1 MADATHDDLTD
12 FTCRSIT
19 IGGVAHDVYIAGAGP
34 AVLVLPEVPGIT
46 PEVADCSRR
55 LVEAGFSVW
64 MPSLFG
70 EAGAPFSNGAALKTI
85 VKACVSRQFL
95 AFARGKRAPKVDWL
109 RELGRQAHEECG
121 GPGIGVIGMCFTGNF
136 ALALAIDERVKVPV
150 MSQPSLPL
158 GRDKKSAAALHVAP
172 DDVALVKKRTVDD
185 ELCVIG
191 LRFTGDPLV
200 PTARFESL
208 RAEFGHAFIGVEI
221 DSSENNDW
229 GLRKDAHSVL
239 TKEYRADADHPAGQ
253 AYELVVKHLSEQLL
267 TNA

>member
-1 MADATHDDLTD
+1 MADAAHDDLTD

-19 IGGVAHDVYIAGAGP
+19 IDGAAHDVYIAGTGP

-70 EAGAPFSNGAALKTI
+70 EAGAPFSQGGALKTI
-85 VKACVSRQFL
+85 VKACISRQFL
-95 AFARGKRAPKVDWL
+95 AFARAKRAPKVDWL

-121 GPGIGVIGMCFTGNF
+121 GVGVGVIGMCFTGNF
-136 ALALAIDERVKVPV
+136 ALALAIDERVKVPI

-158 GRDKKSAAALHVAP
+158 GRDKKSAAALHVAAA
-172 DDVALVKKRTVDD
+172 DLATVKRRTADD
-185 ELCVIG
+185 ELCLIG

-200 PTARFESL
+200 PAARFESL
-208 RAEFGHAFIGVEI
+208 RREFGEGFLGVEI
-221 DSSENNDW
+221 DSTAGNDW
-229 GLRKDAHSVL
+229 NFRKDAHSVT
-239 TKEYRADADHPAGQ
+239 TKEWSADADNPTAQ
-253 AYELVVKHLSEQLL
+253 AWALIVKHLTDKLL
-267 TNA
+267 SN